1 MLLLNLSPPKLCN
14 GTQLKVVQLQRNLIE
29 VQILTGCGAA
39 EVVIIPR
46 IPLIL
51 SNFPF
56 HFKRLQFSVS
66 VCFAMN
72 INKSQRQTLRAASVD
87 LCTGSSTWPQFH
99 AVNSNIIWATP
110 RILGLAPTGPPLTVT
125 VKLKLL

>member
-1 MLLLNLSPPKLCN
+1 MSPPNLCN

-29 VQILTGCGAA
+29 AQILKGCGAA
-39 EVVIIPR
+39 EVVFIPR

-72 INKSQRQTLRAASVD
+72 INKSQRQTLRAAGVD
-87 LCTGSSTWPQFH
+87 LRTGCFSHGQLYVACS
-99 AVNSNIIWATP
+99 
-110 RILGLAPTGPPLTVT
+110 RVT
-125 VKLKLL
+125 SRTC